1 MASGSYLVRGNE
13 WGGGGRGGVG
23 VGGDS
28 LVGFRLKFSDFV
40 ISRLKLSVVG
50 KSQLVCKDV

>member
-1 MASGSYLVRGNE
+1 M
-13 WGGGGRGGVG
+13 GGGGGGGV

>member
-1 MASGSYLVRGNE
+1 M
-13 WGGGGRGGVG
+13 GGRGAGGGG

>member
-13 WGGGGRGGVG
+13 WGGGGGV